1 MTSKL
6 IHWDIYEIQT
16 KETPIR
22 GVMLRGRIRKLCLEK
37 ERNVLVE
44 NTQDKEKS
52 VRFAIPSKEDSSLIV
67 EYLHSILPDATIK
80 RVEEHIPNPILSKL
94 KVNITERYT
103 L

>member
-6 IHWDIYEIQT
+6 IYWDIYEIQT

-22 GVMLRGRIRKLCLEK
+22 GVMLRGRIRKLYLEK

-52 VRFAIPSKEDSSLIV
+52 VRFAIPSKEDPSLIV
-67 EYLHSILPDATIK
+67 DIFTASYLMPQ
-80 RVEEHIPNPILSKL
+80 
-94 KVNITERYT
+94 
-103 L
+103 

>member
-6 IHWDIYEIQT
+6 IYWDIYEIQT

-22 GVMLRGRIRKLCLEK
+22 GVMLRGKIRKLCLEQK
-37 ERNVLVE
+37 RNVLVE

-67 EYLHSILPDATIK
+67 EYLHSTLPDVTIE
-80 RVEEHIPNPILSKL
+80 RVEEHIPNPVLSKL
-94 KVNITERYT
+94 KVNITDRYT